1 MSEFKHTPGPWQT
14 LPEECDKPY
23 FRIRGTMLGCRYKI
37 ANVLTPVYEGVHAR
51 EAIETRANAR
61 IIAAAPELLEALM
74 IAVEYIEYE
83 LKTEKNMYEGFEHC
97 SDIPKIQDDLIKAR
111 AAIAKATGANE

>member
-23 FRIRGTMLGCRYKI
+23 VRIRGTMLGCRYKI

-61 IIAAAPELLEALM
+61 IIAAAPELLEALRS
-74 IAVEYIEYE
+74 IVE
-83 LKTEKNMYEGFEHC
+83 EGL
-97 SDIPKIQDDLIKAR
+97 STSKISAAK
-111 AAIAKATGANE
+111 AAIAKATGVKE